1 MWASVDMRVA
11 LARHDVGT
19 VFRLLHRYG
28 FSQRVI
34 AALTGITQAEVSEIM
49 AGRRRIVAY
58 LVLERLADGLQL
70 PRGWV
75 GLAFD
80 DETLSLRDNAASNGS
95 PDLSRPTSRYSKEGR
110 TARMRA
116 RKLLT

>member
-1 MWASVDMRVA
+1 MCASVDMRVA
-11 LARHDVGT
+11 LARHDIRA
-19 VFRLLHRYG
+19 VFRLMQRYG
-28 FSQRVI
+28 YSQRLI

-49 AGRRRIVAY
+49 CGRRRILAY
-58 LVLERLADGLQL
+58 SVLERLADGLQL

-80 DETLSLRDNAASNGS
+80 DETRSLRDNATDNSP
-95 PDLSRPTSRYSKEGR
+95 PDLSRSTSMFSKEGR
-110 TARMRA
+110 TARARA